1 MKLDKSTVLLY
12 VITDRKLLGEHTI
25 YTQVEEALKGGATII
40 QIREKN
46 LGDEEFL
53 NEAVLIKE
61 ICRKYNVPLI
71 INDNVQVALKS
82 GADGVHVG
90 QDDMKAENVRKLIG
104 GNKIL
109 GVSAHSVEEAILAEK
124 NGADYL
130 GVGAIFTTSSK
141 ADVQSTSIDTLKE
154 ICSTVRIPVVAIG
167 GITSENIK
175 QLSGSGVSGAAVI
188 SAVFGQSDVRL
199 AAEKLKNLIEDTV

>member
-109 GVSAHSVEEAILAEK
+109 GVSAHSVEEAVLAEK

>member
-130 GVGAIFTTSSK
+130 GVGAIFATSSK

>member
-40 QIREKN
+40 QLREKN

-175 QLSGSGVSGAAVI
+175 QLSGSSVSGAALI